1 MGAQQASGNPDETDS
16 NSASGRFGI
25 GEGFTQSLQNL
36 IEQSRGSENKTNRE
50 NLNSMCRV
58 CNVVLSSEAMADS
71 HYQGKQHRKKA
82 REGGGNSCDS
92 KSGANKQFFCDIC
105 QVQTTS

>member
-1 MGAQQASGNPDETDS
+1 
-16 NSASGRFGI
+16 
-25 GEGFTQSLQNL
+25 
-36 IEQSRGSENKTNRE
+36 
-50 NLNSMCRV
+50 MCRV

-92 KSGANKQFFCDIC
+92 KSGANKQFFCEIC
-105 QVQTTS
+105 QVQTTSEDMLKSHLAGKGHQKKVEQKDKPSGGFTCEVCNISTTDQNALDMHLVG